1 VDIKAIS
8 GKIQES
14 DAETIIVNL
23 FEASGSDKP
32 QPGGATKAVDGAL
45 DGAISDLIEV
55 GDLSGKAGQIAVL
68 YPRGAIPARRVI
80 VVGLGSRDEFDAD
93 PAEAVRRAAANA
105 IRKARE
111 LKTSWVASILHGAGA
126 GGLSIA
132 EAVQA
137 TAEGSLLALYDY
149 QGQKTDEA
157 DPRLPESLEL
167 MVFDEQDVPEAQ
179 QGLATAQAIAAGVTL
194 TRDLVNLPPNICT
207 PTHMAEAATQV
218 AEEVGLR
225 VEVLGRKQM
234 ERSRWAPCW
243 VWHRGATR
251 HPSSSSWSTIESG
264 PTSWI
269 LSSWSARGSPSTLVA
284 IASRRR
290 KV

>member
-14 DAETIIVNL
+14 DAETTIVNL
-23 FEASGSDKP
+23 FEASGPDKP
-32 QPGGATKAVDGAL
+32 QPGGATKAVDDVL

-111 LKTSWVASILHGAGA
+111 LKTGRVASILHGAGA

-234 ERSRWAPCW
+234 EALKM
-243 VWHRGATR
+243 GALLGVAQGSDT
-251 HPSSSSWSTIESG
+251 PPKFI
-264 PTSWI
+264 I
-269 LSSWSARGSPSTLVA
+269 LEHNRERADELDSVVLVG
-284 IASRRR
+284 
-290 KV
+290 KGVTFDTGG